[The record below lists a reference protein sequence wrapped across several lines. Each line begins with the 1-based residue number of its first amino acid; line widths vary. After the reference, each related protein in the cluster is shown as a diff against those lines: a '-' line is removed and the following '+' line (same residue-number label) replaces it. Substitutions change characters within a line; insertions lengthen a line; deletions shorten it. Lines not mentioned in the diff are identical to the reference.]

1 VKVHKIEIEDFD
13 DTDYGLIALTTTSED
28 YSLAFSI
35 NQKLNVSLKRQ
46 KYDHPSFGT
55 NIDNGFSVYEFTD
68 SKNNLSWSLVQNQ
81 RWIEVIETGVS
92 LFNETQKKIY
102 LFPEYKNI
110 DFFLKIEGLESDE
123 KLLHEIITQI
133 KQISKVAA
141 SFLVDTDA
149 IKSKFNLKF

>member
-1 VKVHKIEIEDFD
+1 MKVHKIEIEDFD
-13 DTDYGLIALTTTSED
+13 DTDYGLIALTTTFED

-46 KYDHPSFGT
+46 KHDHPSFDT

-81 RWIEVIETGVS
+81 RWIEFIETGVS

-110 DFFLKIEGLESDE
+110 DIF
-123 KLLHEIITQI
+123 
-133 KQISKVAA
+133 
-141 SFLVDTDA
+141 SFG
-149 IKSKFNLKF
+149 FR

>member
-1 VKVHKIEIEDFD
+1 MKVHKIEIEDFE
-13 DTDYGLIALTTTSED
+13 DTEYGLIALTTTSED

-35 NQKLNVSLKRQ
+35 NQKLNISLKRQ
-46 KYDHPSFGT
+46 KYDHPTFDAT
-55 NIDNGFSVYEFTD
+55 IDNGFSVYEFTD

-81 RWIEVIETGVS
+81 KWIEVIETRVS
-92 LFNETQKKIY
+92 LFNETQTKIY

-110 DFFLKIEGLESDE
+110 DFFLKIECLESNE
-123 KLLHEIITQI
+123 KLLHEIITKI
-133 KQISKVAA
+133 KQISKVSA

>member
-1 VKVHKIEIEDFD
+1 MKVHKIEIEDFD
-13 DTDYGLIALTTTSED
+13 DTDYGLIGLTTTSED

-35 NQKLNVSLKRQ
+35 NQKFNISLKRQ
-46 KYDHPSFGT
+46 KYDHPSSGT
-55 NIDNGFSVYEFTD
+55 DVDNGFSVYEFTD
-68 SKNNLSWSLVQNQ
+68 SKDNLSWSLVQNQ
-81 RWIEVIETGVS
+81 RWIEVIETRVS

-110 DFFLKIEGLESDE
+110 DFFLKIEGLESDK